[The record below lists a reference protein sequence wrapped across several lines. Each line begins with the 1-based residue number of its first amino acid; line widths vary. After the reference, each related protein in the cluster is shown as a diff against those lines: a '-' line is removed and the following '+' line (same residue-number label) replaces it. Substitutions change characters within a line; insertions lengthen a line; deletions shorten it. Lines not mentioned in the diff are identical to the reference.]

1 MSHARTPR
9 RRLAAVVVT
18 LLAVTGGGPAAPA
31 ASAAPSGP
39 APAVVS
45 ADPAGPRLVEQ
56 SIPGTV
62 GFGGKG
68 AAVELVWRFD
78 APASVEIELT
88 HTASGKRKTDT
99 VHTPDDGRAVMRWIG
114 VFDDFTAAY
123 NGGYTWRLTA
133 APRGTTGP
141 STERTGTFE
150 VDSGR
155 APHGFSDSG
164 SPDFL
169 VRAEGFLYVFDG
181 RKALEFG
188 HTGAPVGTN
197 AGPGWD
203 AYDRIVAPGDVGGER
218 FSDLVARDKTG
229 TLWVHPGTGT
239 AASPFAQR
247 VRVGGG
253 WQVYAEVTGGSDLDG
268 DGRPDLVAADKA
280 GGLWFYKGTG
290 NVAAPFAPRR
300 KTGYGWGIYDKL
312 VATGNLGGAAA
323 GDLVARDRNG
333 VLWLYLGK
341 GDGTFAPRARIGAG
355 WNAYNE
361 IVAIG
366 DTDRDGRPDLIA
378 NGRTGHVD
386 SRLALYRGTGGWR
399 APFAP
404 RARASMLLPVSG
416 WYTQL
421 F

>member
-1 MSHARTPR
+1 MSHVRTPR
-9 RRLAAVVVT
+9 RRLAAAVVA
-18 LLAVTGGGPAAPA
+18 LLAVTGGGLAAPA

-45 ADPAGPRLVEQ
+45 ADPAEPRLVEQ
-56 SIPGTV
+56 SVPGTMD
-62 GFGGKG
+62 FSGKNG
-68 AAVELVWRFD
+68 VVELMWRFD
-78 APASVEIELT
+78 APALVKIELT

-99 VHTPDDGRAVMRWIG
+99 AYTTDDGLAVMRWIG

-123 NGGYTWRLTA
+123 NGGYTWRLTVTPRSA
-133 APRGTTGP
+133 AGP

-150 VDSGR
+150 VDSGQ
-155 APHGFSDSG
+155 APHDFSDSG
-164 SPDFL
+164 SPDLL
-169 VRAEGFLYVFDG
+169 VRADGSLYVFDG
-181 RKALEFG
+181 RKGLEFD
-188 HTGAPVGTN
+188 HTDAAIGTN

-203 AYDRIVAPGDVGGER
+203 AYDRIVAPGDVGGGR
-218 FSDLVARDKTG
+218 FSDLVARDRTG
-229 TLWVHPGTGT
+229 TLWVHPGTGI

-268 DGRPDLVAADKA
+268 DGRPDLVAADKS

-312 VATGNLGGAAA
+312 VATGNIGGAAA

-341 GDGTFAPRARIGAG
+341 GDGTFAPRARVGAG
-355 WNAYNE
+355 WDAYNE

-378 NGRTGHVD
+378 NGRTGRVH
-386 SRLALYRGTGGWR
+386 SSLALYRGTGNWK

-404 RARASMLLPVSG
+404 RTWAAMLLPVPG
-416 WYTQL
+416 WSTQL